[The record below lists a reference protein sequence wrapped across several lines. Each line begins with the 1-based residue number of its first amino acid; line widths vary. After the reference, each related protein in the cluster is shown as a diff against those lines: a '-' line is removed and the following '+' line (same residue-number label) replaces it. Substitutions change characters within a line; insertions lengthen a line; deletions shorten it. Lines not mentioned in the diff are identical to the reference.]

1 MWDVYLYEAQNNKGN
16 ARAID
21 NKDGQNG
28 RNEKNTMTRNN
39 RDARNKL
46 VFWSSAHFSSSPPM
60 KHKKKIEKTKDSF
73 VQSRRNKLRPQQF
86 HSFNHFFQKDIN
98 ICLL

>member
-1 MWDVYLYEAQNNKGN
+1 MYMWDVYLYEAQINKGN

-39 RDARNKL
+39 RDARNETNWFFG
-46 VFWSSAHFSSSPPM
+46 VVH
-60 KHKKKIEKTKDSF
+60 I
-73 VQSRRNKLRPQQF
+73 F
-86 HSFNHFFQKDIN
+86 HPHHR
-98 ICLL
+98 

>member
-60 KHKKKIEKTKDSF
+60 KHKKKK
-73 VQSRRNKLRPQQF
+73 KLRKQKI
-86 HSFNHFFQKDIN
+86 HSCSHDATS
-98 ICLL
+98 

>member
-1 MWDVYLYEAQNNKGN
+1 MYMWDVYLYEAQNNKGN

-39 RDARNKL
+39 RDARNETNWFFG
-46 VFWSSAHFSSSPPM
+46 VVH
-60 KHKKKIEKTKDSF
+60 I
-73 VQSRRNKLRPQQF
+73 F
-86 HSFNHFFQKDIN
+86 HHHHR
-98 ICLL
+98 